1 MPVFDNPR
9 KVIVIPGG
17 GDPVAGFL
25 ALLGI
30 AALVVAG
37 IAIDWFL
44 VTYALI
50 LEAGAVAIVVIL
62 TAGTLL
68 ARRYLTVLQ
77 WDENAAA
84 VQAARRARVERPAS
98 SAWSFTG
105 MSSSTSTS
113 PHQPGRRWRA
123 AGSFPARFCPLP
135 CPSGRGP
142 DETQASHA
150 RHPRAHRLP
159 RLDP

>member
-77 WDENAAA
+77 WDESAAA
-84 VQAARRARVERPAS
+84 VQAARRARVQRARVLGVVIHRHVVVHRHIAAAQAPALEARRVVPGAVIPAADPVRER
-98 SAWSFTG
+98 T
-105 MSSSTSTS
+105 
-113 PHQPGRRWRA
+113 R
-123 AGSFPARFCPLP
+123 
-135 CPSGRGP
+135 
-142 DETQASHA
+142 
-150 RHPRAHRLP
+150 
-159 RLDP
+159 

>member
-37 IAIDWFL
+37 AAIDWFL
-44 VTYALI
+44 ITFALI
-50 LEAGAVAIVVIL
+50 LEAGAVAIVVVL

-77 WDENAAA
+77 WDESAAA
-84 VQAARRARVERPAS
+84 VQAARRARVQRARVLGVVIHRHVVVHQHVTAPARPALES
-98 SAWSFTG
+98 
-105 MSSSTSTS
+105 
-113 PHQPGRRWRA
+113 RRVVSGSVLPA
-123 AGSFPARFCPLP
+123 AVPVRE
-135 CPSGRGP
+135 R
-142 DETQASHA
+142 T
-150 RHPRAHRLP
+150 R
-159 RLDP
+159 